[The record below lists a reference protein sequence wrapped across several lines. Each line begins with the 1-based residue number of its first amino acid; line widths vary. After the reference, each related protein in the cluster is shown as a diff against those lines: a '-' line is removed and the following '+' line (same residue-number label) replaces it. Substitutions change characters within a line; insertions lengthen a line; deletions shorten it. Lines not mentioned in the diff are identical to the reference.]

1 MREYAWHARK
11 ELIKILSK
19 ELISSL
25 VEHFV
30 QDKCDV
36 IFLNFIIEDERV
48 RRSPLPEIVQSSN
61 LR

>member
-36 IFLNFIIEDERV
+36 IFLT
-48 RRSPLPEIVQSSN
+48 L
-61 LR
+61 